1 MLPSPRG
8 PLNNTQLSTITQQ
21 QDLTNYNT
29 FGVPSRAERFTISR
43 SVDDLRR
50 AVDTYG
56 QPPDL
61 LLGGGSNVLPLDFLP
76 GLTVANRIE
85 GITYV
90 DDGPDQVIVRAGAGV
105 GWHDLVLHTLVRGY
119 GGLEN
124 LSLIPGTV
132 GAAPVQNIGAYG
144 VELKDIFVAL
154 HALEW
159 ESGRLQDFDPAACQ
173 FGYRDSYFKR
183 AGRGR
188 YVITEVSLR
197 LTRTQHQ
204 LSTHYG
210 EIARSLQ
217 ERQIDQLTPRNISK
231 AIIDIR
237 RAKLP
242 DWQVLGNAGSFFKN
256 PVLTAAE
263 YAAIQAIDD
272 QVPAYPQPDGTIK
285 LAAGYLIDRC
295 GWRGRR
301 EGAVGCY
308 EKQALVIVNYGGA
321 TGAEVYHFSEC
332 VAQSVEDRYGIRLER
347 EVNLVG
353 QTQA

>member
-1 MLPSPRG
+1 M
-8 PLNNTQLSTITQQ
+8 PLITHH
-21 QDLTNYNT
+21 QDLSRYNT
-29 FGVPSRAERFTISR
+29 FGVPTRAEQFAVCR
-43 SVDDLRR
+43 SVDEWR
-50 AVDTYG
+50 
-56 QPPDL
+56 DL
-61 LLGGGSNVLPLDFLP
+61 LQEHGGGPALLIGGGSNILPLEVLP
-76 GLTVANRIE
+76 GLTAVNRIE
-85 GITYV
+85 GITYEEQS
-90 DDGPDQVIVRAGAGV
+90 DDTVIVWAGAGV
-105 GWHDLVLHTLVRGY
+105 IWHDLVMHTLARGY

-144 VELKDIFVAL
+144 VELTDVFVAL
-154 HALEW
+154 EALEW
-159 ESGRLQDFDPAACQ
+159 ASGQVVVFDHAACA

-183 AGRGR
+183 EGRGR
-188 YVITEVSLR
+188 YIITRVALR
-197 LTRTQHQ
+197 LSRSRHR

-210 EIARSLQ
+210 EI
-217 ERQIDQLTPRNISK
+217 ERALRENRIDPPTPRHISR
-231 AIIDIR
+231 AVIDIR

-256 PVLTAAE
+256 PLLSAGEFDAVRR
-263 YAAIQAIDD
+263 IDEN
-272 QVPAYPQPDGTIK
+272 VPAYPQGGGSVK

-321 TGAEVYHFSEC
+321 TGAEVYRFSER
-332 VAQSVEDRYGIRLER
+332 VADSVMDRYGIRLER

-353 QTQA
+353 QAAD